1 MIHVNEYESFPAPRI
16 ADIILPMNRPQY
28 VSVPEGFISALA
40 WKLFEWDRTSV
51 DGKLP
56 LALMYKT
63 VESTS
68 SKYYELVETAPNEQY
83 YSAFGDALKAQGLG
97 PEKLSSA
104 VLGEAIA
111 NSVAGI
117 KPEGGKGQAASPISP
132 GFALLQNMRGIQKA
146 GNPPDLAE
154 ILETLYKLG
163 LPSGAVVSDGVAT
176 RWKNASDRRLRS
188 DHLLSAMDRAAKA
201 ELLGH
206 GLRIKDQTVS
216 EMHGRGWFQR
226 TPYAW
231 FVRSWDRLTDPVW
244 VDALPARVW
253 VDWATTVLRL
263 GVGLGFLWES
273 AWYEYVGRTIVGAKD
288 ATWQDLHNGMPDCLP
303 WKSSKGTQSVR
314 DVASVLKWRV
324 NKGTGVRRVLD
335 AWLKSSENAELSFAA
350 GWQKMI
356 GDSSLRLELTDALA
370 SREQPGTN
378 SWEAIKY
385 ALQTRDSSGPFADYY
400 GMLRQNGRFLTVEP
414 GTEWIAVVASLAC
427 GKPEDET
434 NVGELMTDLRE
445 MGLNPELSDIVAL
458 LERAGLARG
467 SADADQGVIIRSAFE
482 TRN

>member
-1 MIHVNEYESFPAPRI
+1 MIQASGYKSPILPGI
-16 ADIILPMNRPQY
+16 ANILLPMNRPQY

-40 WKLFEWDRTSV
+40 WKLFEWDRTSAN
-51 DGKLP
+51 GNIP

-63 VESTS
+63 VASPS
-68 SKYYELVETAPNEQY
+68 SKYYELVATAPQEKNY
-83 YSAFGDALKAQGLG
+83 AAFGDALKAFGLG
-97 PEKLSSA
+97 PEKLSSSI
-104 VLGEAIA
+104 LGEAVA

-117 KPEGGKGQAASPISP
+117 KAEGGKGQAASPISP

-154 ILETLYKLG
+154 IMETLYRLG
-163 LPSGAVVSDGVAT
+163 LSGGVAVTGGVST
-176 RWKNASDRRLRS
+176 RWKTASDRRLQS
-188 DHLLSAMDRAAKA
+188 DQLLSAMDSAAKA

-206 GLRIKDQTVS
+206 GLRIKDQAAPDVQ
-216 EMHGRGWFQR
+216 GLGWFPK

-263 GVGLGFLWES
+263 AVGLGFLWES
-273 AWYEYVGRTIVGAKD
+273 AWYEYVGRTIVGKKD
-288 ATWQDLHNGMPDCLP
+288 ATWEDLHGGMPDCLP

-324 NKGTGVRRVLD
+324 NKGTGVRKVLD
-335 AWLKSSENAELSFAA
+335 AWLKSSGNTELSFAE
-350 GWQKMI
+350 GWQKMMA
-356 GDSSLRLELTDALA
+356 DDSLRTDLTEALA

-378 SWEAIKY
+378 NWEAIKY
-385 ALQTRDSSGPFADYY
+385 ALQTRDSSGPFADYF
-400 GMLRQNGRFLTVEP
+400 GMLRQSGRFLTVEP

-427 GKPEDET
+427 GEPGNET

-445 MGLNPELSDIVAL
+445 MGLNPELSDVVAL

>member
-1 MIHVNEYESFPAPRI
+1 MVYVDGNESCLSPRI
-16 ADIILPMNRPQY
+16 SSLVLPMNRPQY

-40 WKLFEWDRTSV
+40 WKLFEWDRSSTN
-51 DGKLP
+51 GTLP

-63 VESTS
+63 IESTS
-68 SKYYELVETAPNEQY
+68 SKYYELISTAPKKEN
-83 YSAFGDALKAQGLG
+83 YSLFGDALKANGLG
-97 PEKLSSA
+97 PEKLSSS
-104 VLGEAIA
+104 VLGEAVA

-117 KPEGGKGQAASPISP
+117 KSEGGKGQAASPISP

-163 LPSGAVVSDGVAT
+163 LPSGAAVSGGVAT
-176 RWKNASDRRLRS
+176 RWKTASDRRLQS
-188 DHLLSAMDRAAKA
+188 DLLLSAMDRAARA

-206 GLRIKDQTVS
+206 GLHINVQDVS
-216 EMHGRGWFQR
+216 VVQGRGWFR
-226 TPYAW
+226 KTPFDW

-263 GVGLGFLWES
+263 AVGLGFLWES
-273 AWYEYVGRTIVGAKD
+273 AWYEYVGRAIVGEKD
-288 ATWQDLHNGMPDCLP
+288 VTWQELHSGMPDCLP

-335 AWLKSSENAELSFAA
+335 AWLKGPGNDELSFAA

-356 GDSSLRLELTDALA
+356 ADRSLRTELTEALA

-385 ALQTRDSSGPFADYY
+385 ALQTRDSSGPFADYF

-414 GTEWIAVVASLAC
+414 GTEWITVVASLAC
-427 GKPEDET
+427 GEPGNET

-445 MGLNPELSDIVAL
+445 MGLNPELSDVVAL